1 MLKSLKTFYLNNK
14 TCENMKIRIEIE
26 VDDKN
31 VAKLAKSVLIRA
43 MRAIAVISK
52 NPETFQDVLTALET
66 EALEKVE
73 Y

>member
-1 MLKSLKTFYLNNK
+1 
-14 TCENMKIRIEIE
+14 MKIRIEIE

-43 MRAIAVISK
+43 MRTIAVISS
-52 NPETFQDVLTALET
+52 NPKIFQDVLTALET
-66 EALEKVE
+66 EALEKVD